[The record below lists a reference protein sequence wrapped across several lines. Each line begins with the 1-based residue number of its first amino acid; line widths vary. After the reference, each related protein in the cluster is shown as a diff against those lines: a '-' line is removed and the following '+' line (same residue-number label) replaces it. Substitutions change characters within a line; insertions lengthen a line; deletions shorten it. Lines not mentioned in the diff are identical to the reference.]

1 MGRWQ
6 VGLPASSR
14 SSRPRWASQWQM
26 ARSGPSCPPS
36 RSRRPEGRGGEGQ
49 PSPPT
54 RVHLVSRWHL
64 VGAGTGLAPERID
77 MITTHVNRALAG
89 LAIVATL
96 ALGAWGGTAAAH
108 ADVVT
113 VDTD

>member
-1 MGRWQ
+1 
-6 VGLPASSR
+6 
-14 SSRPRWASQWQM
+14 
-26 ARSGPSCPPS
+26 
-36 RSRRPEGRGGEGQ
+36 
-49 PSPPT
+49 
-54 RVHLVSRWHL
+54 
-64 VGAGTGLAPERID
+64 

-113 VDTD
+113 VDTDTVTLELPRCATEDCSDVDGPGVWIDPDTGHAYLDAG